1 MEPDPIE
8 DFPEI
13 KTNEKPK
20 KVSNMVRQY
29 ETRNSGRHP
38 KLTLK
43 PGNPLPPQKPKSS
56 VRLFFNKAEER

>member
-1 MEPDPIE
+1 
-8 DFPEI
+8 
-13 KTNEKPK
+13 
-20 KVSNMVRQY
+20 MVRQY

-56 VRLFFNKAEER
+56 VRPFFNKAEER